1 MGTSGTNDNL
11 KVSEGDSL
19 SAKRWNRV
27 IDRLPENQ
35 SGTGT
40 SVGTLRQAVVFGKAI
55 NDVELGEVRG
65 LGDFYGDP
73 NAPFDIGD
81 GDIVDLALPV
91 FPSTCHMLM
100 VPRQPIKADEI
111 GPCVYDGG
119 VLVRFREGS
128 TQPLGNYCFPDP
140 LDPTYMKRST
150 SGYKISTVV
159 STDYSVASMGDV
171 QQVWKFE
178 LLDNYTGGAT
188 AFCKLLTLR
197 DEEFA
202 SSVEVHF
209 LNCGTLAAG
218 TIGYC
223 VFADGE
229 FHTIE
234 ICQGGGSGSVD
245 NPRIRFRLQVGF
257 KDTGEATA
265 VVLNTYGTT
274 TVSPGDVVTVCDTQK
289 QFAHAIGSTDV
300 SIPQSTVFPCGG
312 SLGFAVETERVVGA
326 CTIEGICTDNVSAAV
341 CAAASGTFEEYK
353 TCAGGDLTPVKRW
366 EVEQCSQTVNRM
378 LVSVYRNSGTHSQ
391 PTGEDNEPEV
401 TLYFQNAESVLSRY
415 PNVDYDL
422 GIEVN
427 TDPAVPYAYKIKA
440 DNDGRFSAIQG
451 SLVTIQAVPRRQRLE
466 DGCNDSTP
474 YAAQNYEPTRWQIEE
489 VHSPLARWIRVTW
502 QGSSNGWFN
511 DIGFFKEG
519 ENPLSYFEDPL
530 NDHIETVT
538 GLEQECLTL
547 EEPAWAFWDP
557 NDQKYN
563 VAITRSALY
572 GTATSLEMVGKKTGE
587 VGELLDFDG
596 CDLDYKETKPWL
608 VFGDGEGCDSETID
622 KKATA
627 NLVPV
632 QNIYDVSRVGD
643 YLHFSY
649 NTIYVCKTD
658 PGGVDTEYICCPDE
672 QTGCCENYD
681 GTYTPGVTQDY
692 CENPP
697 SGAPPGTYLGDGSD
711 CPGAGC
717 LVECSECSNG
727 GASFELDGLSWSGTT
742 TGSGANG
749 HADGSTAVWTAG
761 SNCCAQL
768 SVTLKSDDLNVND
781 VVATAQVCIVQPTNC
796 PFAML
801 ELELSWSPATFDGV
815 TLPTTLGAGTVSG
828 CGGTYGY
835 TGGCIVP
842 DQPDPNTPSGTWDEA
857 DITVTDCTI

>member
-19 SAKRWNRV
+19 SANRWNRV
-27 IDRLPENQ
+27 IDKLPENQ

-55 NDVELGEVRG
+55 NDVALGEVRG

-119 VLVRFREGS
+119 VLVRFREES

-234 ICQGGGSGSVD
+234 ICQDGGGGSGS
-245 NPRIRFRLQVGF
+245 PRIRFRLQTGF
-257 KDTGEATA
+257 ADTGEATA

-312 SLGFAVETERVVGA
+312 SLGFAVETERVVGS
-326 CTIEGICTDNVSAAV
+326 CTIEGTCTDNVSAAV

-378 LVSVYRNSGTHSQ
+378 LVSVYRNIGTHSQ

-401 TLYFQNAESVLSRY
+401 TLYFQDAESFVSRY

-422 GIEVN
+422 GIQVN

-474 YAAQNYEPTRWQIEE
+474 YFAQNYEPTRWQIEE

-502 QGSSNGWFN
+502 QGSSTGWFN
-511 DIGFFKEG
+511 DVGFFKEG
-519 ENPLSYFEDPL
+519 ENPLSYFEDAL

-538 GLEQECLTL
+538 GLEQECLKL

-622 KKATA
+622 KTATA
-627 NLVPV
+627 DLVPV

-643 YLHFSY
+643 YLHFAY

-658 PGGVDTEYICCPDE
+658 PGGVDTEYVCCPDIE
-672 QTGCCENYD
+672 LGCCEYPP
-681 GTYTPGVTQDY
+681 GTYTPGVTQADCDY
-692 CENPP
+692 Q
-697 SGAPPGTYLGDGSD
+697 GGTWTTGD
-711 CPGAGC
+711 CPDPPIDC
-717 LVECSECSNG
+717 IYCYICPECSEGMRITYSTLKTDSSPDPNMIPSEFVADSCVMSTECTLECTGNWTAPGVADIPGTITLELKQDAQMNCYLELSASPATVNG
-727 GASFELDGLSWSGTT
+727 FEVDGWKLL
-742 TGSGANG
+742 GSGL
-749 HADGSTAVWTAG
+749 G
-761 SNCCAQL
+761 SNCCDMGFGDSFGQG
-768 SVTLKSDDLNVND
+768 VDPLNGQVDHFWDECN
-781 VVATAQVCIVQPTNC
+781 ATTNC
-796 PFAML
+796 
-801 ELELSWSPATFDGV
+801 
-815 TLPTTLGAGTVSG
+815 
-828 CGGTYGY
+828 C
-835 TGGCIVP
+835 
-842 DQPDPNTPSGTWDEA
+842 
-857 DITVTDCTI
+857 